1 MPADLE
7 KIQTILPRSFEE
19 EYLTSL
25 ALKRQLTDKSVVS
38 KEEICPALVTAALQ
52 KLPQI
57 NSFYSNITIH
67 NEWEDLC
74 EQSDPVL
81 WNLLSDK
88 NTREPNN
95 KDQTDSDDDME
106 GKDKFKERELKESS
120 SNFPCKTLMDQTHL
134 PMKLLI

>member
-67 NEWEDLC
+67 NGWEDLC

-81 WNLLSDK
+81 WNLLSD
-88 NTREPNN
+88 
-95 KDQTDSDDDME
+95 
-106 GKDKFKERELKESS
+106 
-120 SNFPCKTLMDQTHL
+120 
-134 PMKLLI
+134 